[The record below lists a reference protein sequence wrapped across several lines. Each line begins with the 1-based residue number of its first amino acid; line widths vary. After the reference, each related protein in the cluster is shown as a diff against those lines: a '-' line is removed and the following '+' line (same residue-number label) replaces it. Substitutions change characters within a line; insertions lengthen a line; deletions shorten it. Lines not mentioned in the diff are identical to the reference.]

1 MSALINFTVSGNPER
16 SHIRDLLGDGKL
28 GPKCLAAEVR
38 QSWERFANTLCGN
51 NQGTLGKAD
60 DNLPNNNDDIP
71 LSPRLGVLEEY
82 HVFEKRFVINLQF

>member
-1 MSALINFTVSGNPER
+1 MSALIKFAVSGNPER

-28 GPKCLAAEVR
+28 GPECLAAHVR
-38 QSWERFANTLCGN
+38 QSWEIFSNTLCNN
-51 NQGTLGKAD
+51 NQGILGKAD
-60 DNLPNNNDDIP
+60 DNLPNKNDDIP